1 MMKLRWALPALVAVG
16 ICGFVVD
23 RTAHLGKQPD
33 GSYVVSTGLRV
44 EGGSLS
50 FRGRPSDLALHPK
63 VAHLAAVLNQGAVF
77 LVQDGKIVDGS
88 SVSLGAGST
97 FHGLDWTPDGSRLIA
112 GTSGGY
118 LQSFDFA
125 DGKLKLGAKILLTD
139 KSENP
144 VPGGFDITRD
154 GRTLYVA
161 AVNLNAVVQ
170 IDLASNA
177 IVRRYPVSML
187 PYAAKLSTDEKSLVV
202 SNWGGRVPGPNDL
215 TGATD
220 KLKIVVNEYG
230 APASGTVSLI
240 NLATA
245 KTKEL
250 KVGLHPSGIEV
261 AGSTAYVANA
271 MSDSISEIDLLRG
284 RVTRTFN
291 LTYKRLNLLGSVPS
305 GLAIHGDTLYVA
317 AGGDNALAEIDL
329 KSGKVLGYRPAG
341 YFPITVALDGTQA
354 IVLNSKGNGSVA
366 NTAYGRA
373 GNAHDFEGTITFV
386 PLGNPIAKET
396 ETVAKDNRWNIGATK
411 PNLAVYNGAIK
422 HVLYIIKENRTYDE
436 VMGDMK
442 EGNGDAKLAH
452 LGNFVMPNHQALA
465 REFTLFDNGYV
476 TGTNSADGHT
486 WADQAIV
493 SDYLERFYVGYTRS
507 YPDDGDDSMS
517 ISPRGC
523 IWDAALRKGKSVRI
537 YGEYAND
544 DVAEYQPRAPKDWFE
559 AWDDRINRT
568 NKFKYIA
575 HASLPYLQKY
585 MCTGYHYWP
594 LIQSDQA
601 RADVFIDEYTKFSR
615 NGRVPNLMVMSL
627 PSDHSEGS
635 NKDYPTPRSMMA
647 DNDLALG
654 RIVEAVSKSPEWKET
669 CIFVIEDDAQAG
681 PDHVDGHRTPYFVI
695 SPYSKRHVTDSNLY
709 TNTNMLRSMELM
721 LGLDSLTRFD
731 LNARPIDSC
740 FNEKPDLTPFVHVK
754 NNVPLG
760 EFNPGRVATKMT
772 PEQKFWQAKTDSL
785 DWSHVDAAN
794 SYWLNRI
801 IWAST
806 HPDGTPYPA
815 RTGETA
821 TDPQ

>member
-1 MMKLRWALPALVAVG
+1 LPVLVA
-16 ICGFVVD
+16 ILATGFVVD
-23 RTAHLGKQPD
+23 RTARLGKQAD

-44 EGGSLS
+44 EGGAVS

-63 VAHLAAVLNQGAVF
+63 VAHLVAVLNKGAVF
-77 LVQDGKIVDGS
+77 LIRDGKIVDGS
-88 SVSLGAGST
+88 SVNLGSDAT
-97 FHGLDWTPDGSRLIA
+97 FHGLKWTPNGERLIA
-112 GTSGGY
+112 GTSKGY

-125 DGKLKLGAKILLTD
+125 DGKLTKGAQIKLTD
-139 KSENP
+139 KDENP
-144 VPGGFDITRD
+144 VPGGFDITRN

-170 IDLASNA
+170 VDLASNA
-177 IVRRYPVSML
+177 VVRRYPVAML
-187 PYAAKLSTDEKSLVV
+187 PYEAKLSEDEQTLVV
-202 SNWGGRVPGPNDL
+202 SNWGGRIPLPGDR

-220 KLKIVVNEYG
+220 KLKIVVTEFG

-245 KTKEL
+245 ETKEL
-250 KVGLHPSGIEV
+250 PVGIHPSGIEV
-261 AGSTAYVANA
+261 VGKKAYVANA
-271 MSDSISEIDLLRG
+271 MSDSISEIDLG
-284 RVTRTFN
+284 RAKVTRTIG
-291 LTYKRLNLLGSVPS
+291 LRYGKLNLLGSVPS
-305 GLAIHGDTLYVA
+305 DLQARGNTLYVA
-317 AGGDNALAEIDL
+317 SGGDNALAEIDL
-329 KSGKVLGYRPAG
+329 GSGRVKGFRPAG
-341 YFPITVALDGTQA
+341 YFPVTVALDGDLA
-354 IVLNSKGNGSVA
+354 VVLNSKGNGSVA

-373 GNAHDFEGTITFV
+373 GNAHDFEGTVSFV
-386 PLGNPIAKET
+386 PLTNDLAKDT
-396 ETVAKDNRWNIGATK
+396 QVVAKNNRWDVGMTK
-411 PNLAVYNGAIK
+411 PKLAVYNGAIQ

-452 LGNFVMPNHQALA
+452 LGNLVMPNHQALA

-486 WADQAIV
+486 WADQAIA

-523 IWDAALRKGKSVRI
+523 IWDAALRKGKTIRM

-544 DVAEYQPRAPKDWFE
+544 DTAEYKPRAPKDWFE
-559 AWDDRINRT
+559 AWDDRIKGT
-568 NKFKYIA
+568 KKFTYIA

-585 MCTGYHYWP
+585 MNPNYHYWP

-601 RADVFIDEYTKFSR
+601 RADEFIREYTEFSKK
-615 NGRVPNLMVMSL
+615 NTVPNLMVMSL
-627 PSDHSEGS
+627 PSDHSEGGS
-635 NKDYPTPRSMMA
+635 RDYPTPSSMMA

-654 RIVEAVSKSPEWKET
+654 RIVEAVSKSPQWKNT

-695 SPYSKRHVTDSNLY
+695 SPYNKRHVTDSNLY
-709 TNTNMLRSMELM
+709 TNTNMLRSIGLM
-721 LGLDSLTRFD
+721 LGLDPLTRFD
-731 LNARPIDSC
+731 QYAQPIDSC
-740 FNEKPDLTPFVHVK
+740 FNETPDLTPYTHVP
-754 NNVPLG
+754 NRVPLG
-760 EFNPGRVATKMT
+760 SPNPGRTAKAMT
-772 PEQKFWQAKTDSL
+772 PAQKYWQAKSDSL
-785 DWSHVDAAN
+785 DWSHIDGAN

-806 HPDGTPYPA
+806 HPDGTPFPA
-815 RTGETA
+815 RAGESPVDA
-821 TDPQ
+821 D